1 MPRTLK
7 EAAVAALLLAL
18 LCACVYGRHAVD
30 GGFISDSWPNRSVYV
45 FAPHGGFTNEVGRF
59 LEEPN
64 LAARP
69 LYAVYLVVLNAVF
82 GPHMGYWFAWLGLT
96 NVLMALSLYL
106 LLRKLD
112 FSLLD
117 AFLVS
122 ALVLIFPAASSIRFW
137 AATVQISAAVT
148 LALLGFLVAL
158 KAFDTDKRHA
168 FLLHCG
174 SIALFVSS
182 LLFYEA
188 ALPAMLVS
196 ILLYRLRVP
205 WRKALPRWLVDLV
218 VLTTVATVVAG
229 SAHGAKE
236 VQTLSGMWHHANAI
250 FGQTWTLLAVNV
262 LGFNSSAWYVIAL
275 VALLPL
281 AAGLVVVMDRPS
293 YPSNALFRRSLTIF
307 AASGLIIAL
316 GYVVFVPGIDLYVPL
331 GPGNLNRINAVPAI
345 GWVLMLYAL
354 LKLAATLAFRHTRG
368 SGRLVATFV
377 AAGSIF
383 VGVGWVKE
391 DLSYSD
397 AYISAYR
404 EDARILATVQTAIP
418 NPRPGGTIWTFGQP
432 VEVVPGVPVFGNY
445 WDMTTSV
452 QLQYGTSNINS
463 YVAFPGM
470 SIDCRARALI
480 PGNNLNYPPVY
491 PLRANPFYS
500 SYGRTYFIDTSSG
513 RFVLIRS
520 RKDCVSASESF
531 EFGPVLAGEPTP
543 SPSSPAGV
551 Q

>member
-1 MPRTLK
+1 
-7 EAAVAALLLAL
+7 
-18 LCACVYGRHAVD
+18 
-30 GGFISDSWPNRSVYV
+30 
-45 FAPHGGFTNEVGRF
+45 
-59 LEEPN
+59 
-64 LAARP
+64 
-69 LYAVYLVVLNAVF
+69 
-82 GPHMGYWFAWLGLT
+82 
-96 NVLMALSLYL
+96 VLMTLSLYL

-112 FSLLD
+112 FAFLD

-122 ALVLIFPAASSIRFW
+122 CLVLIFPAASSLRFW
-137 AATVQISAAVT
+137 AATVQIPAAVT

-158 KAFDTDKRHA
+158 KAFDAEKGRA
-168 FLLHCG
+168 FVLHCA
-174 SIALFVSS
+174 SLALFVAS

-205 WRKALPRWLVDLV
+205 WREALPRWLVDLV
-218 VLTTVATVVAG
+218 VLTTMAAVVAG

-236 VQTLSGMWHHANAI
+236 VQDLNGMWHHANAI
-250 FGQTWTLLAVNV
+250 FDQTWSLLAFKV
-262 LGFNSSAWYVIAL
+262 LGFDSAAWYVIGL
-275 VALLPL
+275 VALLPV
-281 AAGLVVVMDRPS
+281 AAGLVALMDRPDDS
-293 YPSNALFRRSLTIF
+293 SHRLLRRWQGVL
-307 AASGLIIAL
+307 AASILVIAL
-316 GYVVFVPGIDLYVPL
+316 GYVVFAPGIDLYLPL

-354 LKLAATLAFRHTRG
+354 LKLAATLAFRHMRA

-377 AAGSIF
+377 AAACVF
-383 VGVGWVKE
+383 VGIGWVKE
-391 DLSYSD
+391 DHSYSD

-404 EDARILATVQTAIP
+404 EDERILATIQTAIP
-418 NPRPGGTIWTFGQP
+418 RPQPESTIWTFGQP

-470 SIDCRARALI
+470 SIECRDSALV
-480 PGNNLNYPPVY
+480 PGNNPNYPPVK
-491 PLRANPFYS
+491 PLQASPFYS

-513 RFVLIRS
+513 RFALIRS
-520 RKDCVSASESF
+520 RKDCISASESF

-543 SPSSPAGV
+543 SPSSPAGD